1 MAKDDK
7 SRLPARWADVAM
19 YSAEPLAEEGG
30 SVTPTVTL
38 IEMTRRPLQVMASAA
53 ELYRGGIYRDPTQI
67 TREQALEWLDGF
79 KQSKISAPLEF
90 ITLHFFIEGV
100 TRAFT
105 HQLVRQ
111 RTAVFVQES
120 MRFAV
125 KENATWEIGEPPSLA
140 NLKDDHPW
148 RLTWDQA
155 SSYAAQAYNRLVD
168 NGMPA
173 EDARGLLPTNITTRV
188 HYHTDLRNFVGT
200 AGMRLC
206 SQAQAEW
213 KIVWAGFIQAILN
226 FGPKEDRW
234 QQKAIARLFRPVC
247 YQTGSCGFNGP
258 ADRWCVI
265 RDRVNAH
272 TENGDPPDTW
282 ADINP
287 QEPLHHAAARRP
299 Q

>member
-1 MAKDDK
+1 
-7 SRLPARWADVAM
+7 M
-19 YSAEPLAEEGG
+19 YSAQPLAEEGET
-30 SVTPTVTL
+30 VTPTVTL
-38 IEMTRRPLQVMASAA
+38 IEMTRRPLQVMAAAA
-53 ELYRGGIYRDPTQI
+53 ELYRGGVYRNPTLI

-125 KENATWEIGEPPSLA
+125 KDNAEYEIAIPPSIA
-140 NLKDDHPW
+140 ELKDDDPKRVIW
-148 RLTWDQA
+148 NA
-155 SSYAAQAYNRLVD
+155 SAQATAVSYNSMIAA
-168 NGMPA
+168 GIPA
-173 EDARGLLPTNITTRV
+173 EDARGILPTNITTRI
-188 HYHTDLRNFVGT
+188 HYHTDLRNFVST

-206 SQAQAEW
+206 SQAQYEW
-213 KIVWAGFIQAILN
+213 KIVWSEFIKAILN

-234 QQKAIARLFRPVC
+234 QQKAIARLFQPVC

-258 ADRWCVI
+258 ADRYCSI
-265 RDRVNAH
+265 RDRVNTHSAA
-272 TENGDPPDTW
+272 GDPPITW
-282 ADINP
+282 VDINP
-287 QEPLHHAAARRP
+287 LEPLHHAAARKP